1 MKDYQAENLKLLKN
15 DIFEVCKRVGRNVD
29 EIKLIA
35 VSKTFPVE
43 DILTV
48 FNAGQIDFGENK
60 PQEMKEKYDELS
72 YKNIRWHMIG
82 HLQTNKVKYIADY
95 VYLIHSVDSE
105 KLAEEIQR
113 QAEKRNKVLDILVQV
128 NTSDEMQKS
137 GVDPDKTENLGRYWA
152 GLSNVR
158 VCGLMTIGKVTDDK
172 NIIR

>member
-60 PQEMKEKYDELS
+60 PQEMKEKYDELQKGLNT
-72 YKNIRWHMIG
+72 KNIRWHMIG

-105 KLAEEIQR
+105 KLAEEIQK
-113 QAEKRNKVLDILVQV
+113 A
-128 NTSDEMQKS
+128 
-137 GVDPDKTENLGRYWA
+137 GR
-152 GLSNVR
+152 
-158 VCGLMTIGKVTDDK
+158 KK
-172 NIIR
+172 K